1 MIPDGDVVTGPSRRV
16 TLSAGVG
23 RTSEHKWP
31 LVRAKLLQSFAGS
44 ADIFHTKYIVNR
56 KMRQRSSVVKA
67 MLDIQRH
74 GLTSGQKHGRFV
86 HVIPE
91 TGDAHVREILVQ
103 PAPPIARAG
112 QREVAKDAV
121 AGPHRADKSRTV
133 GAFHEYIVF
142 HAQVVWRVA
151 VARIFFD
158 VQVGNQHGVESL
170 GAEVGNHFFKIWKLT
185 AVDGEW
191 LVFVLIVNVQ
201 INGVDGNFFVAKS
214 LGNFVYPRFRL
225 VGVARLLETQSPQWR
240 QFGSA
245 GQSRK
250 ILHDFAGSWPSEKVV
265 VD

>member
-1 MIPDGDVVTGPSRRV
+1 MPHVERHG
-16 TLSAGVG
+16 
-23 RTSEHKWP
+23 
-31 LVRAKLLQSFAGS
+31 FAG
-44 ADIFHTKYIVNR
+44 
-56 KMRQRSSVVKA
+56 
-67 MLDIQRH
+67 
-74 GLTSGQKHGRFV
+74 GQKDRRLV
-86 HVIPE
+86 HIVPE

-170 GAEVGNHFFKIWKLT
+170 GTQVGNHFFKIWELT

-191 LVFVLIVNVQ
+191 LVFVLIVDVQ
-201 INGVDGNFFVAKS
+201 INGVDRNFFVAEG
-214 LGNFVYPRFRL
+214 LGNFVYACFRL
-225 VGVARLLETQSPQWR
+225 VAVARLLETQSPQWR

-245 GQSRK
+245 GQSPK
-250 ILHDFAGSWPSEKVV
+250 ILHDLGRRWGGGTR
-265 VD
+265 